1 MSLLAIQSSAGK
13 RRYTLPTDI
22 TTAPPAEG
30 EPIGYSR
37 LPDGTTVA
45 GEATQFQE
53 STLQAQFDALHGP
66 PQSPA
71 DYQINYVDENG
82 QPIELDAE
90 GRQFDT
96 TVRDLAHT
104 AGLPIYAV
112 EHLAEVLSKPGAI
125 QSSESAEASL
135 RQEWSTAFDKNMG
148 IISEY
153 LETRFGD
160 RLPAVL
166 DFLERSK
173 LGDSPDVIKWILN
186 VATKSHARVGR
197 K

>member
-1 MSLLAIQSSAGK
+1 
-13 RRYTLPTDI
+13 
-22 TTAPPAEG
+22 
-30 EPIGYSR
+30 R

-45 GEATQFQE
+45 GEAKQGQE
-53 STLQAQFDALHGP
+53 STLQAKFDALHGP

-71 DYQINYVDENG
+71 DYQINYVDEDG
-82 QPIELDAE
+82 QPIELNAE
-90 GRQFDT
+90 GRQFDAD
-96 TVRDLAHT
+96 VRYLAHS

-125 QSSESAEASL
+125 QSSESAEATL
-135 RQEWSTAFDKNMG
+135 RQEWSSSFDRNMDTIG
-148 IISEY
+148 AY
-153 LETRFGD
+153 LESRFGD

-186 VATKSHARVGR
+186 VATK
-197 K
+197 